1 MTLTIEGQQCWFQ
14 KSEIS
19 EQRLLQEVFCYIK
32 KITKSPK
39 ISLSVNYISAKVYKK
54 LGMTPKKWKI
64 KASMKNEL
72 NYIF

>member
-1 MTLTIEGQQCWFQ
+1 MRDNNADFKKVKYQNNVYYKKFFAIL
-14 KSEIS
+14 
-19 EQRLLQEVFCYIK
+19 K
-32 KITKSPK
+32 KITKFPK
-39 ISLSVNYISAKVYKK
+39 TSLSVNYISAKVYKK